1 MQKTNETNNKLN
13 RFFPIKSL
21 KSSTIIISIILQVGI
36 QLSTQLISLWI
47 LSSKEWYKR
56 YIRSNFDEMIQIE
69 ASFENSV

>member
-1 MQKTNETNNKLN
+1 M
-13 RFFPIKSL
+13 
-21 KSSTIIISIILQVGI
+21 TIIISIILQVGI

-69 ASFENSV
+69 ASFENTV